1 MRQQPLGFQGQV
13 LVPQVVV
20 GHHRIAP
27 VFLHSKNC
35 HLVVHSFH
43 LKFHRAVKGGELA
56 RLVGTFLIH
65 TKLVL
70 PVRAVETAGAAV
82 LRRSGLAVVKM
93 ICARPRLHELFK
105 GPVAAG
111 SKVHRRSPPFC
122 FWAQKSGVLIS
133 PKGKR
138 ERRCLRCRIQFSMCH
153 YLGAGLHGKQKRVKA
168 QSESSKSVVNSV
180 LISREMPVFPGF
192 LEIIRVVL
200 QNNIGNRHSPTLIV
214 ATVTTRTEKKKKQP
228 THVLVDPNPAFEEP
242 SMILLEQILRSINP
256 A

>member
-1 MRQQPLGFQGQV
+1 MRQQALGFQGQV

-20 GHHRIAP
+20 GHHRVAP

-192 LEIIRVVL
+192 LEIIRVVK
-200 QNNIGNRHSPTLIV
+200 QTKNVRRTSPVGGYFFGKKPHNI
-214 ATVTTRTEKKKKQP
+214 
-228 THVLVDPNPAFEEP
+228 
-242 SMILLEQILRSINP
+242 QILVPVDVRTLWRYNSSTNQKG
-256 A
+256 